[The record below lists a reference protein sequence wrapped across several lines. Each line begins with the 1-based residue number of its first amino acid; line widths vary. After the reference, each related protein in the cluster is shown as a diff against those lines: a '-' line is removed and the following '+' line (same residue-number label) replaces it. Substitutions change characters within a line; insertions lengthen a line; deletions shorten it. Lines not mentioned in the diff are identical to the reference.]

1 MIRFRP
7 WAVAAA
13 LTALGGASWGAEAS
27 LIAPAEPVAGASQL
41 EWSQRWWQWAFSF
54 ERARSPVADQTGQ
67 FCASRQSGPVW
78 FLAGT
83 YGTHRTERTCHV
95 PAGKVL
101 FFPLINYVTFQGSP
115 RRTCQALIRDAAEL
129 TDDPSALVL
138 EIDGRRMEGLQLHR
152 LAGQDCFSLVPG
164 EPADAATNGYYVALK
179 PLARGTHSLNFGG
192 ILPTLAQAVSYTIVV
207 D

>member
-1 MIRFRP
+1 M
-7 WAVAAA
+7 
-13 LTALGGASWGAEAS
+13 
-27 LIAPAEPVAGASQL
+27 
-41 EWSQRWWQWAFSF
+41 
-54 ERARSPVADQTGQ
+54 
-67 FCASRQSGPVW
+67 
-78 FLAGT
+78 
-83 YGTHRTERTCHV
+83 

>member
-13 LTALGGASWGAEAS
+13 LMTLGGASRGDEAS
-27 LIAPAEPVAGASQL
+27 LMAPAEPVAGASQL

-67 FCASRQSGPVW
+67 FCASRQGGPVW

-192 ILPTLAQAVSYTIVV
+192 ILPTLAQAVSYTLVV